1 VRSRIRS
8 RSNSARAAKTWKTSV
23 PERSAEAVQ
32 FPDDQGVAGPQLVE
46 DLLEGGPVGP
56 GAAGGLGEDSVA
68 AGALQGVDLELW
80 LLIGGGKISR
90 RPGSGRDQFVLGSA
104 TFGAVPPVLA

>member
-1 VRSRIRS
+1 
-8 RSNSARAAKTWKTSV
+8 V

-56 GAAGGLGEDSVA
+56 GVAGGLGEDSVA
-68 AGALQGVDLELW
+68 AGALQGVDLKRR
-80 LLIGGGKISR
+80 LLVG
-90 RPGSGRDQFVLGSA
+90 GRDAGVAEQ
-104 TFGAVPPVLA
+104 VPHAGERPTTP

>member
-1 VRSRIRS
+1 M
-8 RSNSARAAKTWKTSV
+8 

-56 GAAGGLGEDSVA
+56 GAAGGLGEDSEQPA
-68 AGALQGVDLELW
+68 RYKASTWSCGC
-80 LLIGGGKISR
+80 
-90 RPGSGRDQFVLGSA
+90 
-104 TFGAVPPVLA
+104 